1 MDIQIKEH
9 IKYLGMTLSFILN
22 TMRNNIINKTRKKI
36 LIMRHKTKPAN

>member
-9 IKYLGMTLSFILN
+9 KKYLGMTFNLN